1 MEGKPWRVIWYDADG
16 HELGSEDF
24 VHQDLARRKIGRI
37 AEERLV
43 RSVKLYTMRQTEE
56 AAAAGFLHDGWDLVE
71 ERDLH

>member
-1 MEGKPWRVIWYDADG
+1 MQVKPWRVIWYNTDG

-24 VHQDLARRKIGRI
+24 VHRDLAGRKIARI

-56 AAAAGFLHDGWDLVE
+56 ATAAGLLHDGWDLVE
-71 ERDLH
+71 ERDFS